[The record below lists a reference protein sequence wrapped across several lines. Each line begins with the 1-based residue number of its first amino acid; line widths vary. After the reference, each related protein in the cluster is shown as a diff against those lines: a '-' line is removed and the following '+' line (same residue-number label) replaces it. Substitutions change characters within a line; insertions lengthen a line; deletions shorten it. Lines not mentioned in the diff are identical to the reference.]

1 LNNYSN
7 NAKGPEKV
15 KELVEFLSKKKPE
28 FIEQYVTTIQNENSQ
43 KLDDMIKIL
52 TNHEKNKIESLE
64 KNKKLNDTSEKL
76 NNRVNCSFFNKID
89 F

>member
-1 LNNYSN
+1 MNNYTN

-28 FIEQYVTTIQNENSQ
+28 FIEQYVTDIQNENNK
-43 KLDDMIKIL
+43 KLDEMIKFL
-52 TNHEKNKIESLE
+52 TNHEKNKIEASE

-76 NNRVNCSFFNKID
+76 NNRVNYS
-89 F
+89 